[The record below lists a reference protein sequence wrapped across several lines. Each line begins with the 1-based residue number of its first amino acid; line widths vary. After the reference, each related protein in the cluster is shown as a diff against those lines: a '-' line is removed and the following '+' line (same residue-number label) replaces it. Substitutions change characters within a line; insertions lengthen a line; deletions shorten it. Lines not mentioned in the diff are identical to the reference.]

1 MKMCKFRSRVRSIDD
16 HEAEDDQEENI
27 THLCIHRTTR
37 RADGL
42 IDIGVHHNDHA
53 EVRIKWL
60 PDSGSDV
67 NAITL
72 TDLNNIDPDLIWNL
86 ARDTQKARSV
96 QRTARVS
103 VQEEQ

>member
-16 HEAEDDQEENI
+16 HGAEDDQEENI
-27 THLCIHRTTR
+27 THLCINRTTR
-37 RADGL
+37 RAYGL
-42 IDIGVHHNDHA
+42 IDVGVQYNDHA

-67 NAITL
+67 DAITL
-72 TDLNNIDPDLIWNL
+72 TDLKKIHPDFIWNL
-86 ARDTQKARSV
+86 ARDTQKVSAANG
-96 QRTARVS
+96 QVS